1 MDSLEIPP
9 SGDSQL
15 LSESPQ
21 FSLTSVG
28 SSSRTGPGGDDL
40 SLSELYPDNPLPQR
54 PAQARRDNPKT
65 RPSIAQA
72 LGFGAPIGRPQG
84 ASASGVPEEEEGE
97 GWRGEEEEQKVG
109 DDDGNEDSV
118 AADVTVR
125 AGEDADPT
133 HLAAQSREEKLRS
146 DLFVLR
152 QLNGAFAA
160 YNDALR
166 ETQAGTESVIFDHPS
181 VVVLQHKRVAKQ
193 LEQTDALLNKYINIL
208 SKSER
213 VTQLIFDER
222 WTGAE
227 ADEKLLEEEIRAQEE
242 KRRLEEE
249 ERKLAA
255 QREKERREKEELER
269 ALRDEAERLERERR
283 DKMAPRSTSGVR
295 GVRGTRASM
304 RARAGARGVSS
315 AVSASSTVVGN
326 HTRASSGTA
335 PGPSKIARPS
345 SSASS
350 SRGTSLPR
358 GTSKRP

>member
-21 FSLTSVG
+21 FSLISVG

-54 PAQARRDNPKT
+54 PAQARRNNPNNPKT

-72 LGFGAPIGRPQG
+72 LGFGAPIDRSQE
-84 ASASGVPEEEEGE
+84 ASASGVLEEEGE
-97 GWRGEEEEQKVG
+97 GWKGEDEQKVG
-109 DDDGNEDSV
+109 DDDENDDSA

-125 AGEDADPT
+125 AGEDPDPT

-152 QLNGAFAA
+152 QLNGAFEA

-166 ETQAGTESVIFDHPS
+166 ETQTGTE
-181 VVVLQHKRVAKQ
+181 RVAKQ

-227 ADEKLLEEEIRAQEE
+227 TDEALLEEEIRAQEE
-242 KRRLEEE
+242 KQRREEE
-249 ERKLAA
+249 ERRLAA

-335 PGPSKIARPS
+335 PAPSKIARPS

>member
-72 LGFGAPIGRPQG
+72 LGFGAPIGRSQG
-84 ASASGVPEEEEGE
+84 ASASGVPEEEEEGE

-125 AGEDADPT
+125 AGEDVDPT

-166 ETQAGTESVIFDHPS
+166 ETQAGTE
-181 VVVLQHKRVAKQ
+181 RVAKQ

-227 ADEKLLEEEIRAQEE
+227 ADEALLEEEIRAEEE
-242 KRRLEEE
+242 KRRREEE

-283 DKMAPRSTSGVR
+283 DKIAPRSTSGVR

-358 GTSKRP
+358 GTLKRP

>member
-72 LGFGAPIGRPQG
+72 LGFGAPIGRSQG

-97 GWRGEEEEQKVG
+97 GWR
-109 DDDGNEDSV
+109 
-118 AADVTVR
+118 DVTVR
-125 AGEDADPT
+125 AGEDVDPT

-166 ETQAGTESVIFDHPS
+166 ETQAGTEVSLCSMSQSVIFDHPS
-181 VVVLQHKRVAKQ
+181 VVVLRHKRVAKQ

-227 ADEKLLEEEIRAQEE
+227 ADEALLEEEIRAEEE
-242 KRRLEEE
+242 KRRREEE

-315 AVSASSTVVGN
+315 AISASSTVVGN

>member
-72 LGFGAPIGRPQG
+72 LGFGAPIGRSQG
-84 ASASGVPEEEEGE
+84 ASASGVPEEEEEGE
-97 GWRGEEEEQKVG
+97 GWRGEEEQKVG
-109 DDDGNEDSV
+109 DDDDGNEGSV
-118 AADVTVR
+118 AADMTVR

-166 ETQAGTESVIFDHPS
+166 ETQAGTEVGLCPMSQSVILDHPS
-181 VVVLQHKRVAKQ
+181 VVVLRHKRVAKQ

-227 ADEKLLEEEIRAQEE
+227 AVL
-242 KRRLEEE
+242 
-249 ERKLAA
+249 
-255 QREKERREKEELER
+255 
-269 ALRDEAERLERERR
+269 
-283 DKMAPRSTSGVR
+283 
-295 GVRGTRASM
+295 
-304 RARAGARGVSS
+304 
-315 AVSASSTVVGN
+315 
-326 HTRASSGTA
+326 
-335 PGPSKIARPS
+335 
-345 SSASS
+345 
-350 SRGTSLPR
+350 
-358 GTSKRP
+358 

>member
-72 LGFGAPIGRPQG
+72 LGFGAPIGSFAGRQR
-84 ASASGVPEEEEGE
+84 EEEGE
-97 GWRGEEEEQKVG
+97 GWRGEEEEQK
-109 DDDGNEDSV
+109 
-118 AADVTVR
+118 DVTVR
-125 AGEDADPT
+125 AGEDVDPT

-166 ETQAGTESVIFDHPS
+166 ETQAGTES
-181 VVVLQHKRVAKQ
+181 RKQ

-227 ADEKLLEEEIRAQEE
+227 ADEALLEEEIRAEEE
-242 KRRLEEE
+242 KRRREEE

-283 DKMAPRSTSGVR
+283 DKIAPRSTSGVR

-315 AVSASSTVVGN
+315 AGALYSRTH
-326 HTRASSGTA
+326 HTTL
-335 PGPSKIARPS
+335 
-345 SSASS
+345 
-350 SRGTSLPR
+350 TL
-358 GTSKRP
+358 

>member
-54 PAQARRDNPKT
+54 PAQARRNNPKT

-72 LGFGAPIGRPQG
+72 LGFGAPIIHSQG
-84 ASASGVPEEEEGE
+84 AGAPVMLEEEEEDGE
-97 GWRGEEEEQKVG
+97 GWGGEEGQKGG
-109 DDDGNEDSV
+109 DDDGNDDSV

-133 HLAAQSREEKLRS
+133 QPAAQSREEKLRS

-152 QLNGAFAA
+152 QLNGAFAS

-166 ETQAGTESVIFDHPS
+166 ETQAGTE
-181 VVVLQHKRVAKQ
+181 RVAKQ
-193 LEQTDALLNKYINIL
+193 LEQTDALLNRYINIL

-227 ADEKLLEEEIRAQEE
+227 ADEAFLEEEIRAQEE
-242 KRRLEEE
+242 KRRREEE
-249 ERKLAA
+249 ERRLAA

-269 ALRDEAERLERERR
+269 TLRNEAERLERERR

-315 AVSASSTVVGN
+315 AASASSTVVGN

>member
-72 LGFGAPIGRPQG
+72 LGFGAPIGRSHG
-84 ASASGVPEEEEGE
+84 AGVSGVPEEEEKEGE

-166 ETQAGTESVIFDHPS
+166 ETQAGTE
-181 VVVLQHKRVAKQ
+181 RVAKQ

-227 ADEKLLEEEIRAQEE
+227 ADEALLEEEIRAQEE
-242 KRRLEEE
+242 KRRREEE
-249 ERKLAA
+249 ERRLAA

-269 ALRDEAERLERERR
+269 ALRDETERLERERR
-283 DKMAPRSTSGVR
+283 DKMAPRGTSGVR

-345 SSASS
+345 SSAPS